1 MTSVVLG
8 FVVFYNV
15 ALGYFV
21 HKVVAK
27 RITEMSALTD
37 SLVAA
42 TDELAAV
49 VASLV
54 AKPAVDTPATE
65 AAIKTVTT
73 KLSDIKAKVSSL
85 LAFQ

>member
-8 FVVFYNV
+8 VVVLYNL

-21 HKVVAK
+21 YKVVAK